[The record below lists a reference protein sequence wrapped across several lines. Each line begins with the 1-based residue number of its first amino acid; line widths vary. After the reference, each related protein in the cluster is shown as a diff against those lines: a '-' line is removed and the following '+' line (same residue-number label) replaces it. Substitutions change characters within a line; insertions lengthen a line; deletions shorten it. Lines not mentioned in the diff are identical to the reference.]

1 MSSMLVA
8 AIDFGTTYSGWA
20 FSFKHDFDKDPTK
33 VSAKNWIGDQLVSAK
48 APTCVLIK
56 PDGKTLHSFGYAA
69 ETKYA
74 NLAEEGTHKRWYYFR
89 RFKMM
94 LYDKMTN
101 SKKLAVRMQLGK
113 ELHGK
118 GRFFIRHLA
127 VSIIKSIHIKTV
139 FSLAIKFLK
148 QDLLEDCHKQLA
160 DVLTEDDI
168 KWVLTVP
175 AIWNDGAKQF
185 MREAAEQAGI
195 PGSKLKI
202 ALEPEAASLYCRY
215 LPVQKG
221 HEQNSL
227 ASFEPGTKY
236 IVLDAGGGTIDITVH
251 QVIVDGKLR
260 ELHKASGG
268 AWGGSMVDKAYE
280 RFLSDIAGIYDFL
293 RMQIIHKSVGLHLL
307 IIKNEA
313 NLAKDDALILRFA
326 LLEWP
331 KTFQQFK
338 KEHMDDYIDL
348 LRTFEVKKREISPGQ
363 SDRVTFRIP
372 PSLADTIKDAGLSI
386 MDKIMSSPFRGN
398 ISYVSGKL
406 RVDAE
411 IVLSFFAKSVDS
423 IVQHLASL
431 LRERINRGCTAIV
444 MVGGFSESIILQ
456 DAVNCAFGRRYNV
469 IIPHGA
475 GLAVLKGAVI
485 FGHRPST
492 ISERIC
498 KYTYGQSVSHK
509 TTSACDHPPTRT
521 IFFKKHITI
530 GQTVKLEEEQMEM
543 ITYPTYAD
551 QTIIG
556 REIYASKSPDP
567 CLVTE
572 PGCIKIGHFEIPIP
586 DTSLG
591 TDREIGTRFIFGDT
605 EIAVKTE
612 DKQTGQ
618 VQIHSI
624 DFLE

>member
-1 MSSMLVA
+1 MSSVLVA

-33 VSAKNWIGDQLVSAK
+33 VSAKNWIGDKLVSAK

-56 PDGKTLHSFGYAA
+56 PDGKTLDSFGYAA

-74 NLAEEGTHKRWYYFR
+74 ELAEEGAHEPWYYFR

-94 LYDKMTN
+94 LYDQMKMRRHVMLEDETG
-101 SKKLAVRMQLGK
+101 KQLP
-113 ELHGK
+113 
-118 GRFFIRHLA
+118 A
-127 VSIIKSIHIKTV
+127 KTV
-139 FSLAIKFLK
+139 FSLAIDFLK
-148 QDLLEDCHKQLA
+148 RDLLEDCHKQLTN
-160 DVLTEDDI
+160 VLTEDDI

-185 MREAAEQAGI
+185 MREAAEQVGI
-195 PGSKLKI
+195 QGSKLKI

-221 HEQNSL
+221 HEDKSL

-268 AWGGSMVDKAYE
+268 AWGGTMVDKAYE
-280 RFLSDIAGIYDFL
+280 QFLADIAG
-293 RMQIIHKSVGLHLL
+293 
-307 IIKNEA
+307 
-313 NLAKDDALILRFA
+313 
-326 LLEWP
+326 P
-331 KTFQQFK
+331 KAFQQFK
-338 KEHMDDYIDL
+338 EEHMDDYIDL
-348 LRTFEVKKREISPGQ
+348 LRTFEVKKRETSPGQ
-363 SDRVTFRIP
+363 SDKVTFRIP
-372 PSLADTIKDAGLSI
+372 PSFADTIKDATGLSI
-386 MDKIMSSPFRGN
+386 KDKMISSPFKGKVT
-398 ISYVSGKL
+398 YVSGKL
-406 RVDAE
+406 RVDVE
-411 IVLSFFAKSVDS
+411 IARSFFTQSVDS
-423 IVQHLASL
+423 IIEHLASL
-431 LRERINRGCTAIV
+431 LRERMNRGCTSIV
-444 MVGGFSESIILQ
+444 MVGGFSESNILQ
-456 DAVNCAFGRRYNV
+456 DAIKRTFGRRYNV
-469 IIPHGA
+469 IIPDGA

-498 KYTYGQSVSHK
+498 KYTYGQEGLHK
-509 TTSACDHPPTRT
+509 TSRACNHPPTKT
-521 IFFKKHITI
+521 ISIDGKLYCSDIFKKHITI
-530 GQTVKLEEEQMEM
+530 GQTVKLEEEQIEM
-543 ITYPTYAD
+543 ITNPTFAE
-551 QTIIG
+551 QRTIS
-556 REIYASKSPDP
+556 RKIYASTSPDP
-567 CLVTE
+567 YLITE
-572 PGCIKIGHFEIPIP
+572 PGCMKIGHFEIAIP

-605 EIAVKTE
+605 EIAVKTK

-618 VQIHSI
+618 VQINSI